1 MEDWISAQKRYSPRQ
16 LERATF
22 MQNGHDVN
30 TSPMPPRLRLLLG
43 YGMAVVCL
51 LCAGCSSTP
60 SPVEITDSLPQD
72 GEKPAQNESVSAARR
87 GLNWLAAKQNKDGT
101 WGGPGNRVALTSL
114 ATWAFQSR
122 GETPASDEYGKT
134 VEDGLVVL
142 VKMEDDSNLSLDT
155 RVILVGCLADS
166 YSLTRIPLVLSCL
179 RKHLAALPSED
190 LSPWHVAYAANSAR
204 FSSVGEDWARQAVL
218 QIRAAPPS
226 RDAPLLDQASR
237 LLLFVFI
244 DLPEPERT
252 LELAAVRTLDPSAW
266 RKSERPLMT
275 AFMLCKALEGQP
287 SEDRLN
293 WSRDFYPDMYGRQQV
308 RGAVGW
314 WTPSDL
320 GVAGAKEFA
329 GMSDDESAI
338 YSTAMMIMSCPWTG
352 RCLPS
357 F

>member
-1 MEDWISAQKRYSPRQ
+1 
-16 LERATF
+16 

-30 TSPMPPRLRLLLG
+30 THPALARLRLLLG
-43 YGMAVVCL
+43 RGWVVGCL
-51 LCAGCSSTP
+51 LCAGGSSTP

-72 GEKPAQNESVSAARR
+72 GDRPAQNDPNVAALR
-87 GLNWLAAKQNKDGT
+87 GLDWLAAKQNKDGT

-114 ATWAFQSR
+114 ATWAFLSR
-122 GETPASDEYGKT
+122 GETPASDAYGKT
-134 VEDGLVVL
+134 VEDGSVFL

-155 RVILVGCLADS
+155 RVILVGCLADT

-190 LSPWHVAYAANSAR
+190 LSPWHAYAANSVL
-204 FSSVGEDWARQAVL
+204 FSSVGEDWVRQVVL

-226 RDAPLLDQASR
+226 REAPLLDQASR
-237 LLLFVFI
+237 LFLVVFI
-244 DLPEPERT
+244 DLPEPELT

-266 RKSERPLMT
+266 RKCERPLMT
-275 AFMLCKALEGQP
+275 AFMLCKALGGQP

-329 GMSDDESAI
+329 GMSDEESAI

-352 RCLPS
+352 SRLPS
-357 F
+357 FQKKFSLVAPPASEP